1 MEKTN
6 QAPRRDPAE
15 GLHYRKNKYAAPVGG
30 IVLFLAAVGL
40 VAVGIFCVRFTQSL
54 LDNTREKQKFEQI
67 ITPVLMFDPLPF
79 ESPSDVN
86 PLFLLQSS
94 LWSAMLGEKRAS
106 YQEDPLERVMVPA
119 SDVDVACARL
129 YGPDVKLEHQTFTIN
144 YVDNYVYDEE
154 TRTYYVPVTGQ
165 VGMYTPSVE
174 RVVKKG
180 DVYTL
185 TVGYLQPT
193 TAWTQATADKDG
205 KPEADKYMI
214 YELKKVKDHYQLTA
228 IRDLPSEL
236 LPEYGQQVQA
246 DSAAQPAA

>member
-6 QAPRRDPAE
+6 QTPQRDPAE

-30 IVLFLAAVGL
+30 IFLFLAAVGL
-40 VAVGIFCVRFTQSL
+40 VAVGLFCVRFTQGL

-236 LPEYGQQVQA
+236 LPEYSQQAQA

>member
-1 MEKTN
+1 M
-6 QAPRRDPAE
+6 
-15 GLHYRKNKYAAPVGG
+15 
-30 IVLFLAAVGL
+30 
-40 VAVGIFCVRFTQSL
+40 
-54 LDNTREKQKFEQI
+54 
-67 ITPVLMFDPLPF
+67 
-79 ESPSDVN
+79 N